1 MKRRGRHCRK
11 MMGRLKPSGWS
22 MVAEQKSEIEA
33 FQDLALRTISL
44 HLWPSVFQ
52 SGEWIEQWYPSL
64 KLHLEQRSGTFSIK
78 GQIANI

>member
-1 MKRRGRHCRK
+1 MKRRGHHCCK

-52 SGEWIEQWYPSL
+52 SGEWIEQWYL

>member
-1 MKRRGRHCRK
+1 MKRRGHYCRK

-22 MVAEQKSEIEA
+22 MISEHKPEIEG
-33 FQDLALRTISL
+33 FQGLALGTISL

-78 GQIANI
+78 GQRANI